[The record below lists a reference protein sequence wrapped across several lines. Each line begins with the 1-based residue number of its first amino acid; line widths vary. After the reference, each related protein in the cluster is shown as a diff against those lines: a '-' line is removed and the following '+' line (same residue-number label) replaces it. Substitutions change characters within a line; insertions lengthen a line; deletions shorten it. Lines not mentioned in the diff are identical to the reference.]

1 MPLGNSIRCPAVKY
15 EKLRLVTTEAAYSVH
30 PVGEEWD
37 WCIVETCPREYREIA
52 LAWWRQKKLLD
63 GSTDNPQDAR
73 RLSREVDRL
82 GRNVEMLGVVV
93 RDYTGRPYGNLNVE
107 AVAIEP
113 DPAVET
119 ETIHE
124 TISPEIQYK
133 GEVIQK
139 SRVVVHKPGSAPAPA
154 PAHAEVTCLDENA
167 SAQLPHMDNP
177 EPDKAT
183 AEQNGTADNVSEDRD
198 FAAQKSERPLL
209 LYLLAGV
216 SVALCAACLLLLIYL
231 KPALLFRFDQIDSS
245 IQKIED
251 SSAVQNDAA
260 VVNGSNDEQKSDA
273 EEVELTLIEY
283 EVKPGD
289 TLYEIC
295 DAQGIDYGQYAQL
308 ICRLNGL
315 SSPDSIIAGETLVLP
330 IN

>member
-1 MPLGNSIRCPAVKY
+1 MFGHL
-15 EKLRLVTTEAAYSVH
+15 
-30 PVGEEWD
+30 VGEKWD

-82 GRNVEMLGVVV
+82 GRSVEMLGVVV

-119 ETIHE
+119 ETIYE

-139 SRVVVHKPGSAPAPA
+139 SRVVVHKPGPV
-154 PAHAEVTCLDENA
+154 PAHAEAFSLDENA
-167 SAQLPHMDNP
+167 SAQSPHADNP
-177 EPDKAT
+177 EQDKAT
-183 AEQNGTADNVSEDRD
+183 AAQNGVVDNASEDRD

-216 SVALCAACLLLLIYL
+216 SVVLCAACLLLLVYL
-231 KPALLFRFDQIDSS
+231 KPALLSRFDQIDSS
-245 IQKIED
+245 IQKIEE
-251 SSAVQNDAA
+251 SSKTQNDVA
-260 VVNGSNDEQKSDA
+260 VVNGSNDEQNSDA

>member
-1 MPLGNSIRCPAVKY
+1 
-15 EKLRLVTTEAAYSVH
+15 
-30 PVGEEWD
+30 
-37 WCIVETCPREYREIA
+37 
-52 LAWWRQKKLLD
+52 
-63 GSTDNPQDAR
+63 
-73 RLSREVDRL
+73 
-82 GRNVEMLGVVV
+82 MLGVVV

-119 ETIHE
+119 ETIYE

-139 SRVVVHKPGSAPAPA
+139 SRVVVHKPGPAPT
-154 PAHAEVTCLDENA
+154 HEEVTRLDESA
-167 SAQLPHMDNP
+167 SAQLPHVDNP
-177 EPDKAT
+177 EQDKAT
-183 AEQNGTADNVSEDRD
+183 TEQNGVADNVSEDKD
-198 FAAQKSERPLL
+198 SAAQKSERPLL

-231 KPALLFRFDQIDSS
+231 KPALLSRFDQIDSS

-251 SSAVQNDAA
+251 SSLAQNDASA
-260 VVNGSNDEQKSDA
+260 VNGSNDGQKDDA
-273 EEVELTLIEY
+273 EDIELTLIEY

>member
-1 MPLGNSIRCPAVKY
+1 
-15 EKLRLVTTEAAYSVH
+15 
-30 PVGEEWD
+30 
-37 WCIVETCPREYREIA
+37 
-52 LAWWRQKKLLD
+52 
-63 GSTDNPQDAR
+63 
-73 RLSREVDRL
+73 
-82 GRNVEMLGVVV
+82 MLGVVV

-139 SRVVVHKPGSAPAPA
+139 SRVVVHKPGPAPA
-154 PAHAEVTCLDENA
+154 PAHAEVTRLDENA
-167 SAQLPHMDNP
+167 SAQLPHVDNP
-177 EPDKAT
+177 EQDKVT
-183 AEQNGTADNVSEDRD
+183 AEQNGAADNVSEDRD
-198 FAAQKSERPLL
+198 FAAQKSERPLP

-231 KPALLFRFDQIDSS
+231 KPALLSRFDQIDSS
-245 IQKIED
+245 IQKIEG

-260 VVNGSNDEQKSDA
+260 VVNSSNDEQKSDA
-273 EEVELTLIEY
+273 EEIELTLIEY

-308 ICRLNGL
+308 ICQLNGL

-330 IN
+330 INK